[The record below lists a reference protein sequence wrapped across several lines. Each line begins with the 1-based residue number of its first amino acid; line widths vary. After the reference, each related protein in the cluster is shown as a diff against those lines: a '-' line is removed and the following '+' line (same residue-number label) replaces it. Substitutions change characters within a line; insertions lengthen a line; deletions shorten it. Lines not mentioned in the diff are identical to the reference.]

1 MNTDRTPARDNGEQA
16 TSTPARPALLIAL
29 SVLLFAEAALMGA
42 VFVWLLV
49 ELLTAKPTSMA
60 SAVAILVLAGVGVLW
75 VVGAAIGSLRARSW
89 MRGAAVSWQLVQ
101 AAVAVGCFQ
110 GFYARPGLGW
120 ALLLP
125 AIAGILLVISPS
137 VTRAT
142 RHDPAA

>member
-1 MNTDRTPARDNGEQA
+1 
-16 TSTPARPALLIAL
+16 LLIAL

-110 GFYARPGLGW
+110 GFYAQPGLGW